1 MRSRISKMLATSA
14 ALMCLAAT
22 TAWAGLQ
29 VECFCAHLNGVD
41 RCGNLIC
48 CERAVENLTPSQT
61 ECNATF
67 VALVNTC
74 TGKATGTACGC
85 VRNESCRL
93 QIYCNN
99 NCFGSIEGICNIC
112 SSLYTVCANGKAT
125 LVATGE
131 VCCQKGD

>member
-1 MRSRISKMLATSA
+1 MA
-14 ALMCLAAT
+14 AGTALLCLAAT
-22 TAWAGLQ
+22 TAWAGL
-29 VECFCAHLNGVD
+29 ELDCFCTHLNGVD

-48 CERAVENLTPSQT
+48 CERTPESVSSQQV

-85 VRNESCRL
+85 VPNYSCRL
-93 QIYCNN
+93 QVYCNN

-125 LVATGE
+125 LIATGE
-131 VCCQKGD
+131 VCEQF